1 MPANNYGPT
10 TPAPAKTK
18 AAAARARAGG
28 GTSKPVA
35 GPSTKPSS
43 NAVASKKAV
52 SKSTNAI
59 VLDGDESDEVMV
71 VEDAQTKKRRKGSED
86 EEVVAMPGP
95 AKGAPRKAMSKRSR
109 LSFVK
114 HCDQGRRA
122 KVVMPEKIESAVT
135 KAGARGYESN
145 HDEGVELRY
154 LLQRL
159 SRMRL
164 LLARDTS
171 RS

>member
-43 NAVASKKAV
+43 NAIASKKAV
-52 SKSTNAI
+52 SKPTNAI

-95 AKGAPRKAMSKRSR
+95 AKGASRKGPVRGASGATGTSKAAAAKGKARADSLDRVPVDIQEALILEDLLFVLMVR
-109 LSFVK
+109 LEFS
-114 HCDQGRRA
+114 
-122 KVVMPEKIESAVT
+122 
-135 KAGARGYESN
+135 
-145 HDEGVELRY
+145 
-154 LLQRL
+154 
-159 SRMRL
+159 
-164 LLARDTS
+164 TS
-171 RS
+171 